1 MCHTGARYRLTKRSH
16 YVRNSPLLENEKMA
30 IRRRVRAVDDNFEPL
45 HELESRLRRYVEAL
59 EKRVVFNEAE
69 VERISAQL
77 KATLNRTKKQAHFKM
92 TQLIMRTVQV
102 KDALATLEKSEKNE

>member
-16 YVRNSPLLENEKMA
+16 YVRSSPLLENEKMV

-45 HELESRLRRYVEAL
+45 RELESRLRRYVEAL

-77 KATLNRTKKQAHFKM
+77 KATLNRTKKQTHFKM
-92 TQLIMRTVQV
+92 TQLIVRTVQV

>member
-69 VERISAQL
+69 IERISAQL